1 MSESA
6 RIYCRVRP
14 IFSWENPQ
22 TSVAVKNAKSLI
34 NKTKRGSN
42 QYAFTH
48 VFDPSA
54 DNKTCFDRICT
65 PLIDNVIDGHNAI
78 LIAYGQTG
86 SGKTHSLVGKP
97 KDDVLGLLPRTLNA
111 FMQAP
116 DCTVQLGVVE
126 AYGVHVARI
135 ELFDLFSESSVGT
148 WDQKNGNG
156 MFQMKNAQC
165 KTVDTMEACADLI
178 EEAHTNSHWAPTAK
192 NPESSRGHTIFIIKV
207 KQMKDGGASTKESFF
222 LVADLAG
229 SEGESAIT
237 PEFVKNNNPTT
248 VMIRRLEAGC
258 INAGLMQLQLIF
270 AELKKKGKLSK
281 VVGNGLRRMLHPY
294 INTNTH
300 ISVLFTVA
308 PTVSNSTITESTLKF
323 AVQAGMVKVS
333 PVAAKSKKNIAKFL
347 KELEMTVAEQEN
359 IIAMQQNQLEE
370 KAEVI
375 TELENVI
382 QNMQNNPQAHYPE
395 IGGASS
401 LMLQHPQGSHNRTK
415 TKEQAD
421 ELFSMLKDEIEDIL
435 LDDDDLPPSGM
446 HINFDAPGGSDE
458 EEEVAADPGGDPLPP
473 SAAARMR
480 NRLLSTQKTEEMI
493 NKEVMA
499 NTHARGS
506 VIFEQNLMNLI
517 MDTNTDD
524 AAAPAVK
531 VSGVASED
539 NGYYQGGM
547 EEDSLLTDEVENL
560 DKENLIDFIEALR
573 SMVRDK
579 EIVCQQYKEQQIVM
593 MDHLAQTNEN
603 LFHFFKIK
611 YKVPGEK
618 KKVTG
623 VVSR

>member
-1 MSESA
+1 
-6 RIYCRVRP
+6 
-14 IFSWENPQ
+14 
-22 TSVAVKNAKSLI
+22 
-34 NKTKRGSN
+34 
-42 QYAFTH
+42 
-48 VFDPSA
+48 
-54 DNKTCFDRICT
+54 
-65 PLIDNVIDGHNAI
+65 
-78 LIAYGQTG
+78 
-86 SGKTHSLVGKP
+86 
-97 KDDVLGLLPRTLNA
+97 
-111 FMQAP
+111 
-116 DCTVQLGVVE
+116 
-126 AYGVHVARI
+126 
-135 ELFDLFSESSVGT
+135 
-148 WDQKNGNG
+148 
-156 MFQMKNAQC
+156 
-165 KTVDTMEACADLI
+165 MEACADLI

-192 NPESSRGHTIFIIKV
+192 NPESSRGHTMFIIKV
-207 KQMKDGGASTKESFF
+207 KQMKDGGARTKESFF

-229 SEGESAIT
+229 SEGESAISS
-237 PEFVKNNNPTT
+237 EFVKNNNPTT

-281 VVGNGLRRMLHPY
+281 VVGNGLRRMFHPY

-308 PTVSNSTITESTLKF
+308 PTASNSSITESTLKF

-333 PVAAKSKKNIAKFL
+333 PVAVKSRKNIAKFL

-359 IIAMQQNQLEE
+359 IIAMQENQLEE

-382 QNMQNNPQAHYPE
+382 QNMQNNPQAQYPE

-401 LMLQHPQGSHNRTK
+401 LTLQQPHGSHSRMK

-435 LDDDDLPPSGM
+435 LDDDDLPPSGV

-506 VIFEQNLMNLI
+506 VIFEQNLMDLI

-524 AAAPAVK
+524 AVK

-539 NGYYQGGM
+539 DGYYYQGGM
-547 EEDSLLTDEVENL
+547 EEDSLLTDDVENL

-593 MDHLAQTNEN
+593 MDHLAETNEN

-611 YKVPGEK
+611 YKVPGQK